1 MRVLTRQL
9 AQWLLVVG
17 LAVAP
22 AVMANDVPRIAV
34 ASSLQFALT
43 EIAEDFQE
51 VSGRQVIL
59 NMGSSGNFR
68 RQIVQGAPFELFLSA
83 NEGYVQA
90 LNEAG
95 KTRDAG
101 VRYARGR
108 LVWLQRKGLDGEEGG
123 ESGEDGEDG
132 QLGEQPSPEAPLAAV
147 KAAVRAWQTDGSRA
161 RFALANPEHA
171 PYGVAA
177 RQALEHEG
185 LWDASQPLQV
195 QGENVAQAA
204 RFALS
209 ADTRGGLVAYSLAC
223 SPLLAEKS
231 RYVLIPEAWHVPLY
245 QRMALLP
252 GAGETAEAFYA
263 YLQSPPARQVF
274 RDYGFAV
281 PAPDAP

>member
-1 MRVLTRQL
+1 MRVLSRQL
-9 AQWLLVVG
+9 AQWLLVLG

-22 AVMANDVPRIAV
+22 AVMAADVPRIAV

-43 EIAEDFQE
+43 EIAKDFHNA
-51 VSGRQVIL
+51 SGRQVIL

-68 RQIVQGAPFELFLSA
+68 RQIDQGAPFELFLSA

-90 LNEAG
+90 LHEAG

-108 LVWLQRKGLDGEEGG
+108 LVWLQRKGLEEGREGEERPD
-123 ESGEDGEDG
+123 S
-132 QLGEQPSPEAPLAAV
+132 QMKEQSSSNAPLAAV
-147 KAAVRAWQTDGSRA
+147 KAAVQAWQADGSRA

-177 RQALEHEG
+177 RQALAHEG
-185 LWDASQPLQV
+185 LWDTSQPLQV

-223 SPLLAEKS
+223 SPSLAGKS
-231 RYVLIPEAWHVPLY
+231 RYVLIPEAWHAPLH

-281 PAPDAP
+281 PASDAP

>member
-1 MRVLTRQL
+1 MRVLSRQL
-9 AQWLLVVG
+9 ARWLLVLG

-22 AVMANDVPRIAV
+22 AIMANDVPRIAV

-43 EIAEDFQE
+43 EIADDFHNAT
-51 VSGRQVIL
+51 GRRVVL

-68 RQIVQGAPFELFLSA
+68 RQIAQGAPFELFLSA

-90 LNEAG
+90 LHEAG

-108 LVWLQRKGLDGEEGG
+108 LVWLERKDLKGG
-123 ESGEDGEDG
+123 DANAPLSAD
-132 QLGEQPSPEAPLAAV
+132 APLAAV
-147 KAAVRAWQTDGSRA
+147 KAAVRAWQADGSRS
-161 RFALANPEHA
+161 RVALANPEHA

-177 RQALEHEG
+177 RQALAHEG
-185 LWDASQPLQV
+185 LWEVSQPLLV

-223 SPLLAEKS
+223 SPSLADKS
-231 RYVLIPEAWHVPLY
+231 RYVLIPEAWHAPLH

-281 PAPDAP
+281 PASDAP

>member
-1 MRVLTRQL
+1 MRSLMPRL
-9 AQWLLVVG
+9 ARWLLSAS

-22 AVMANDVPRIAV
+22 IAMAEEVPRIAV

-43 EIAEDFQE
+43 EIAEDFTAA
-51 VSGRQVIL
+51 SGQRVIL

-68 RQIVQGAPFELFLSA
+68 RQIAQGAPFALFLSA

-90 LNEAG
+90 LHEAG

-108 LVWLQRKGLDGEEGG
+108 LVWLQRKGQEGG
-123 ESGEDGEDG
+123 RLSA
-132 QLGEQPSPEAPLAAV
+132 EAPLAALEE
-147 KAAVRAWQTDGSRA
+147 AIRA
-161 RFALANPEHA
+161 READGTRTRIALANPEHA

-209 ADTRGGLVAYSLAC
+209 SDTRGGLVAYSLVR
-223 SPLLAEKS
+223 SPALAEQGD
-231 RYVLIPEAWHVPLY
+231 YVLIPEAWHGPLH
-245 QRMALLP
+245 QRMVLLP

-263 YLQSPPARQVF
+263 YLQSEPARQVL

-281 PAPDAP
+281 PDFDAPDLDAP

>member
-1 MRVLTRQL
+1 MRVLSRQL
-9 AQWLLVVG
+9 ARWLLVLG

-22 AVMANDVPRIAV
+22 AIMANDVPRIAV

-43 EIAEDFQE
+43 EIADDFHNAT
-51 VSGRQVIL
+51 GRRVVL

-68 RQIVQGAPFELFLSA
+68 RQIAQGAPFELFLSA

-90 LNEAG
+90 LHEAG

-108 LVWLQRKGLDGEEGG
+108 LVWLERKDLEGG
-123 ESGEDGEDG
+123 DANAPLSAD
-132 QLGEQPSPEAPLAAV
+132 APLAAV
-147 KAAVRAWQTDGSRA
+147 KAAVRAWQANGSRS
-161 RFALANPEHA
+161 RVALANPEHA

-177 RQALEHEG
+177 RQALAHEG
-185 LWDASQPLQV
+185 LWEVSQPLLV

-223 SPLLAEKS
+223 SPSLADKS
-231 RYVLIPEAWHVPLY
+231 RYVLIPEAWHAPLH

-252 GAGETAEAFYA
+252 GAGETAEAFFA

-281 PAPDAP
+281 PALDAP

>member
-1 MRVLTRQL
+1 MRVLSRQL
-9 AQWLLVVG
+9 AQWLLVLG

-22 AVMANDVPRIAV
+22 AVMAADVPRIAV

-43 EIAEDFQE
+43 EIAKDFHNA
-51 VSGRQVIL
+51 SGRQVIL

-68 RQIVQGAPFELFLSA
+68 RQIDQGAPFELFLSA

-90 LNEAG
+90 LHEAG

-108 LVWLQRKGLDGEEGG
+108 LVWLERKDPEGG
-123 ESGEDGEDG
+123 ESN
-132 QLGEQPSPEAPLAAV
+132 APLSADAPLDAV
-147 KAAVRAWQTDGSRA
+147 KSAVQAWQADGSRA

-177 RQALEHEG
+177 RQALAHEG
-185 LWDASQPLQV
+185 LWELSQPLQV

-223 SPLLAEKS
+223 SPSLAGKS
-231 RYVLIPEAWHVPLY
+231 RYVLIPEAWHAPLH

-281 PAPDAP
+281 PASDAP

>member
-1 MRVLTRQL
+1 MRVLSRQL

-22 AVMANDVPRIAV
+22 AVLANDVPRIAV

-43 EIAEDFQE
+43 EIAEDFQD

-68 RQIVQGAPFELFLSA
+68 RQIAQGAPFELFLSA

-108 LVWLQRKGLDGEEGG
+108 LVWLQRKGLDGEEHQKGRD
-123 ESGEDGEDG
+123 S
-132 QLGEQPSPEAPLAAV
+132 QVGEQSSPGAPLAAV
-147 KAAVRAWQTDGSRA
+147 KAAVRAWQSDGSRA

-209 ADTRGGLVAYSLAC
+209 VDTRGGLVAYSLAC
-223 SPLLAEKS
+223 SPSLAEKS
-231 RYVLIPEAWHVPLY
+231 RYVLIPEAWHAPLY

-274 RDYGFAV
+274 RDFGFAV

>member
-1 MRVLTRQL
+1 MRALTRQL
-9 AQWLLVVG
+9 ARWLLMAS
-17 LAVAP
+17 LAAAPVA
-22 AVMANDVPRIAV
+22 MANDVPRIAV

-43 EIAEDFQE
+43 EIAEGFQDA
-51 VSGRQVIL
+51 SGRQVIL

-68 RQIVQGAPFELFLSA
+68 RQIAQGAPFELFLSA

-90 LNEAG
+90 LHAAG

-108 LVWLQRKGLDGEEGG
+108 LVWLQRSGRQAEGQGGQAG
-123 ESGEDGEDG
+123 ESQESDA
-132 QLGEQPSPEAPLAAV
+132 PSSEAPLAAV
-147 KAAVRAWQTDGSRA
+147 ATAVQAWQGDGTRSRI
-161 RFALANPEHA
+161 ALANPEHA

-177 RQALEHEG
+177 RQALEHED
-185 LWDASQPLQV
+185 LWDASRPLQV
-195 QGENVAQAA
+195 MGENVAQAA

-209 ADTRGGLVAYSLAC
+209 ADTRGGLVAYSLAR
-223 SPLLAEKS
+223 SPALAAQS
-231 RYVLIPEAWHVPLY
+231 DYVLIPEAWHSPLH

-263 YLQSPPARQVF
+263 YLQSDSARRVL

-281 PAPDAP
+281 PTRHAP